1 MLQRHP
7 FTTLQLATPFPWPW
21 WVLRGVIGTKFDSP
35 WWNKMLFFRTD
46 LSNHQLLHVQSQLLS
61 LKEVSAECIVIS
73 SIFSPWSLKKGN
85 FLSLQYSFH
94 ILTKWLTIVSVA
106 KRQNKNKNKN
116 EPQNKTKNKNFVS
129 QMRPGFSSN
138 AHCLFSVEPLRFISF
153 LFFPWLAHHVSGFK
167 IRTGLA

>member
-116 EPQNKTKNKNFVS
+116 EPPKQNKKQEFC
-129 QMRPGFSSN
+129 FSDETRLQFQCS
-138 AHCLFSVEPLRFISF
+138 LSVLCGTPQVYFLPFLPLISPSCF
-153 LFFPWLAHHVSGFK
+153 WF
-167 IRTGLA
+167 